1 MYDLGTKLKKTIR
14 FSVVVVVLSLIITV
28 ICLLMLKYAV
38 EGENNMPF
46 ELSQLIVVSTAEGV
60 ENSQNE
66 NIWNF
71 DLIQN
76 NDVCIYVEKN
86 KNYKDTEIIKKI
98 IINNIKIEDGPKNG
112 KITTYRPS
120 EHETN
125 LYEYDD
131 NYIVKE
137 ELVYSGSEIT
147 NVKNLEISNQG
158 GIILFRFCNKD
169 LRYIFIK

>member
-1 MYDLGTKLKKTIR
+1 M
-14 FSVVVVVLSLIITV
+14 VVVVLSLIITV

>member
-1 MYDLGTKLKKTIR
+1 ML
-14 FSVVVVVLSLIITV
+14 LSL
-28 ICLLMLKYAV
+28 Y
-38 EGENNMPF
+38 
-46 ELSQLIVVSTAEGV
+46 
-60 ENSQNE
+60 SQNE